1 MATLHMEVEAARST
15 SSTMKSSR
23 EQMDTS
29 LQSMTSSV
37 QGLIGAAWM
46 GNSASEF
53 LSVYEQW
60 RSTMTQL
67 SQQLV
72 DLTGRLD
79 NEISQWEQMAAKL
92 E

>member
-15 SSTMKSSR
+15 ASTMKSSR
-23 EQMDTS
+23 EQVEA
-29 LQSMTSSV
+29 SV
-37 QGLIGAAWM
+37 QAMGNSVTGLVGSGWQ

-53 LSVYEQW
+53 LSTYEQW

-67 SQQLV
+67 VQQLNE
-72 DLTGRLD
+72 LTGRLD
-79 NEISQWEQMAAKL
+79 NEINQWEQMAAKL